1 MTMGQRIRN
10 LRKEHKMSMEEL
22 GKCIGVGKSAILKY
36 EKGEVENLPRSA
48 IEKMASVF
56 GVTPSYLMCFDE
68 WDKNA
73 ERLSDEVALIE
84 RIQAKFGR
92 DMVTIIQNYCNLND
106 SGKNNLL
113 MVSETLTELDRFKK

>member
-1 MTMGQRIRN
+1 
-10 LRKEHKMSMEEL
+10 MSMEEL

>member
-1 MTMGQRIRN
+1 
-10 LRKEHKMSMEEL
+10 MEEL

-68 WDKNA
+68 WDKNSKV
-73 ERLSDEVALIE
+73 LSDEVMLIE
-84 RIQAKFGR
+84 RIQAKFGK
-92 DMVTIIQNYCNLND
+92 DVVMLIQNYCELNAEGQKTMCNIAE
-106 SGKNNLL
+106 SLC
-113 MVSETLTELDRFKK
+113 ELSKYKR